1 MSTDLW
7 LGLATSIGTLILVIP
22 GLLYAYYVLE
32 TWIGDPKSYE
42 RVIAAVESGEKR
54 PPSVA

>member
-7 LGLATSIGTLILVIP
+7 LWLATSTGTLILVIP